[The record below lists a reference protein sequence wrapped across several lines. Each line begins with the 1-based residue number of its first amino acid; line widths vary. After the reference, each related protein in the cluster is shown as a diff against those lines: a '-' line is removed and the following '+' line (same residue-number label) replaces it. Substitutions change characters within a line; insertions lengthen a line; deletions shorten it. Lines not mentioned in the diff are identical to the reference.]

1 MYKVKYSSFN
11 YYPDI
16 LLISNIAV
24 GVIFQIEGNDG
35 YYANEFNL
43 MQRKNKLFSFDEE
56 LDKDFTKMF
65 LKSIRENFLNFK
77 GEIKE
82 FTRFYVN
89 NFKFTNIQIRNFD
102 SLDEAKAFIEDTTK
116 YILHPTQEAGN
127 KMTEAEKREYI

>member
-24 GVIFQIEGNDG
+24 GVIFQIEGNNG

-89 NFKFTNIQIRNFD
+89 NFKFTNIQ
-102 SLDEAKAFIEDTTK
+102 
-116 YILHPTQEAGN
+116 
-127 KMTEAEKREYI
+127 